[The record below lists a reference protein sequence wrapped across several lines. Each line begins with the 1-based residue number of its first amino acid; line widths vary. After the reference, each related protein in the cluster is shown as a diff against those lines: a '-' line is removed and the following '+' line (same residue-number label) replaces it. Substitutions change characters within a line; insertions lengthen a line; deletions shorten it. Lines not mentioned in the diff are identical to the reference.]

1 MAFGLTAAGFKPK
14 RIEDVTGDM
23 QAYLRAKL
31 GDGLAFAPTD
41 PVTQLLGAL
50 AERFVELWEEAERV
64 HLSRYPDTAQGVAL
78 GRVGSLNLLTY
89 LPETRSRLVL
99 RLLGAQNTAVSS
111 GDFEASVDGNP
122 AARFRTEEAALLV
135 TPYNAIQSLAFNGTP
150 ASGSF
155 TLTLGAEETAAIAWD
170 DAAADLEAA
179 LEGLA
184 AVGAGNVD
192 VTGSFAAGFE
202 IEFKGALASTGVDL
216 LAVGANTL
224 QTAAPA
230 AVAVTVTEDQAGGY
244 GDDVECTAVDPGPLA
259 APAGSCTVIET
270 PTAGVERVFNPA
282 VGDVGSLGETEAEFR
297 LRRAQSLQR
306 PGTAPLNGIRAA
318 VADVENVDTVFA
330 FENETDDVD
339 GEGRPPHSVEIV
351 VQGGVD
357 LDIAKAI
364 WASKAG
370 GIQTFGTEEASFV
383 DDFGQTRTIHFSRPE
398 EVEIYMEVDV
408 VPNTDP
414 NESDIYPADGDD
426 LVKAAILAFADANQP
441 VGRDVITVKYFIPV
455 NQVPGVNGIVIR
467 VGTSPSPAGSAN
479 VVITARQRAVFA
491 LARITVDST
500 P

>member
-14 RIEDVTGDM
+14 RLEDVVADM
-23 QAYLRAKL
+23 QAQLRANL

-41 PVTQLLGAL
+41 PETQLLGAL
-50 AERFVELWEEAERV
+50 AERFAELWEEAERV

-99 RLLGAQNTAVSS
+99 RLLGDQDTVVGS

-122 AARFRTEEAALLV
+122 AARFRTEEAATLS
-135 TPYNAIQSLAFNGTP
+135 TPYNAIQSLAFAGTP

-170 DAAADLEAA
+170 DTAADLETA
-179 LEGLA
+179 LEALT

-192 VTGSFAAGFE
+192 VTGDFAAGFTV
-202 IEFKGALASTGVDL
+202 EFKGALAATGVDL
-216 LAVGANTL
+216 LEVGANTL
-224 QTAAPA
+224 ETSAPA
-230 AVAVTVTEDQAGGY
+230 AVGVTVEEDQAGGY

-270 PTAGVERVFNPA
+270 PTVGVERVLNPDA
-282 VGDVGSLGETEAEFR
+282 GDVGSLGETEAEFR

-318 VADVENVDTVFA
+318 VSLVENVDTVFA
-330 FENETDDVD
+330 FENDSGVVD
-339 GEGRPPHSVEIV
+339 GEGRPPHCVEIV

-357 LDIAKAI
+357 EDIAKAI
-364 WASKAG
+364 WGSKAG
-370 GIQTFGTEEASFV
+370 GIQTFGTEEVSFV
-383 DDFGQTRTIHFSRPE
+383 DEFDQTRTVYFSRPD

-414 NESDIYPADGDD
+414 NESDVYPIDGDD
-426 LVKAAILAFADANQP
+426 LVKAAILAFAEANQP
-441 VGRDVITVKYFIPV
+441 VGRDVITVRYYIPV
-455 NQVPGVNGIVIR
+455 NQVPGVNGITIR
-467 VGTSPSPAGSAN
+467 VGTAPSPVSSDN
-479 VVITARQRAVFA
+479 VVITARERAVFD
-491 LARITVDST
+491 LARIDVDST